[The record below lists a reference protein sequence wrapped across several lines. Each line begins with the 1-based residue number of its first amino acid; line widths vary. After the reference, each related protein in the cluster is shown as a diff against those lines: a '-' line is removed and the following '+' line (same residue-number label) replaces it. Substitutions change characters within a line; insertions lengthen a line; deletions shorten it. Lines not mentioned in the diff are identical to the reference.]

1 VASRRSDD
9 TGEATT
15 SGNVEAMKITALE
28 TIRLPGRP
36 NLLLAQI
43 HTDSGLVGL
52 GETSRGAQ
60 AVEAQLHELVAP
72 YLLGKDPLAIQQ
84 HSRQLMNSYLGF
96 AAASAEVRAASVVD
110 LALWDIF
117 GQSVG
122 QPIYQVLGGAC
133 RDRIRAYN
141 TCAGYNYN
149 TRTVARRQIG
159 AGDRP
164 EGPYDDQ
171 IAFTQ
176 RADELAHSLLSEGYT
191 AMKIWPFDPLAERA
205 GGSFLSRADLEL
217 GLEPF
222 RKIRAAV
229 GDRIEVM
236 AEFHSLW
243 NLQQAKQIAHA
254 LEEYRPYWSED
265 PIKMCD
271 VATLKAYAESTT
283 IPVCGS
289 ETLGG
294 SAPFRDLLQA
304 QAADIVML
312 DVGWC
317 GGLTEA
323 RKIAALA
330 ESYQRPVAP
339 HDCNGPVVWVASIHL
354 MMHIPNAL
362 VMEAVRAY
370 YSTWYGDLITE
381 VPRVEDGTIY
391 PLTGPGLGTRLLPD
405 LLRQEGVQV
414 RRSGLTSV

>member
-1 VASRRSDD
+1 
-9 TGEATT
+9 
-15 SGNVEAMKITALE
+15 MKITAIE

-36 NLLLAQI
+36 NLLLAQV
-43 HTDSGLVGL
+43 HTDEGLIGL
-52 GETSRGAQ
+52 GETSRGAL
-60 AVEAQLHELVAP
+60 AVEAQIHDLVAP
-72 YLLGKDPLAIQQ
+72 YLLGKDPLAIQL
-84 HSRQLMNSYLGF
+84 HNRQLMGTYLGF
-96 AAASAEVRAASVVD
+96 ASAGAEVRAASVVD

-117 GQSVG
+117 GQAVG
-122 QPIYQVLGGAC
+122 QPIHQVLGGAC

-159 AGDRP
+159 ASDRA

-171 IAFTQ
+171 IAFTHN
-176 RADELAHSLLSEGYT
+176 AGELAESLLAEGFT
-191 AMKIWPFDPLAERA
+191 AMKIWPFDPLAERTT
-205 GGSFLSRADLEL
+205 GSLLSREDLEL
-217 GLEPF
+217 GLDPWRRI
-222 RKIRAAV
+222 RKAV

-243 NLQQAKQIAHA
+243 NLQQARQIARA
-254 LEEYRPYWSED
+254 LEEFRPYWSED

-271 VATLKAYAESTT
+271 AATLKAYAQSTS

-294 SAPFRDLLQA
+294 TAPFRDMLQA
-304 QAADIVML
+304 QAVDIVML

-323 RKIAALA
+323 RKICALA
-330 ESYQRPVAP
+330 ESWQRPVAP

-370 YSTWYGDLITE
+370 YSTWYKDIITE
-381 VPRVEDGTIY
+381 VPRVKDGFIY
-391 PLTGPGLGTRLLPD
+391 PLTGAGLGTRLLPD
-405 LLRQEGVQV
+405 LLRQDGVQV
-414 RRSGLTSV
+414 RRSSAA

>member
-1 VASRRSDD
+1 
-9 TGEATT
+9 
-15 SGNVEAMKITALE
+15 MKISAIE

-36 NLLLAQI
+36 NLLLAQV
-43 HTDSGLVGL
+43 HTDAGLVGL
-52 GETSRGAQ
+52 GETSRGAL
-60 AVEAQLHELVAP
+60 AVEAQIHDLVAP
-72 YLLGKDPLAIQQ
+72 YLLGKDPLAIQL
-84 HSRQLMNSYLGF
+84 HNRQLMNSYLGF
-96 AAASAEVRAASVVD
+96 ASAGAEVRAASVID

-117 GQSVG
+117 GQAMQ
-122 QPIYQVLGGAC
+122 QPIHQLLGGAC

-149 TRTVARRQIG
+149 TRTIARRQIG
-159 AGDRP
+159 ADDRA

-171 IAFTQ
+171 IAFTH
-176 RADELAHSLLSEGYT
+176 RADELAESLLAEGFS
-191 AMKIWPFDPLAERA
+191 AMKIWPFDALAERA
-205 GGSFLSRADLEL
+205 TGSLLSRTDLEL
-217 GLEPF
+217 GLAPW
-222 RKIRAAV
+222 RKIRKAV

-243 NLQQAKQIAHA
+243 NLQQAKQIARA
-254 LEEYRPYWSED
+254 LEEFRPYWSED

-271 VATLKAYAESTT
+271 VATLKEYAQSTS

-323 RKIAALA
+323 RKICALA

-370 YSTWYGDLITE
+370 YTTWYKDIITD
-381 VPRVEDGTIY
+381 VPQVKDGYIF
-391 PLTGPGLGTRLLPD
+391 PLPGPGLGTRLLPD
-405 LLRQEGVQV
+405 LLRRDGVQV
-414 RRSGLTSV
+414 KRSTLS

>member
-1 VASRRSDD
+1 
-9 TGEATT
+9 
-15 SGNVEAMKITALE
+15 MKVSAIE
-28 TIRLPGRP
+28 TIRLPGRA
-36 NLLLAQI
+36 NLLLVQV
-43 HTDSGLVGL
+43 HTDEGLIGL
-52 GETSRGAQ
+52 GETSRGAL
-60 AVEAQLHELVAP
+60 AVESQIHDLTAP
-72 YLLGKDPLAIQQ
+72 YLLGKDPLAIAS
-84 HSRQLMNSYLGF
+84 HHRALTNTYLGF
-96 AAASAEVRAASVVD
+96 ASAGTEIRAASTID
-110 LALWDIF
+110 IALWDIF
-117 GQSVG
+117 GQATN

-141 TCAGYNYN
+141 TCAGYHYN

-159 AGDRP
+159 PNDRA

-176 RADELAHSLLSEGYT
+176 HADELAMSLLEEGYS
-191 AMKIWPFDPLAERA
+191 AMKIWPFDPLAERV
-205 GGSFLSRADLEL
+205 GGALLCHQDLEL
-217 GLEPF
+217 GLEPW

-243 NLQQAKQIAHA
+243 NLQQAKQIARA
-254 LEEYRPYWSED
+254 LEQYRPYWSED

-271 VATLKAYAESTT
+271 VATLQEYARSTS

-294 SAPFRDLLQA
+294 TMPFRDMLQA
-304 QAADIVML
+304 QAVDVVML

-330 ESYQRPVAP
+330 EAYQRPVAP

-354 MMHIPNAL
+354 MMHVPNAL
-362 VMEAVRAY
+362 VMETVRAY
-370 YSTWYGDLITE
+370 TSTWYKDILTE
-381 VPRVEDGTIY
+381 VPSVQDGFVF
-391 PLTGPGLGTRLLPD
+391 PSVGPGLGTKLLPD
-405 LLRQEGVQV
+405 LLTREGVQV
-414 RRSGLTSV
+414 RRSSV

>member
-1 VASRRSDD
+1 V
-9 TGEATT
+9 
-15 SGNVEAMKITALE
+15 KITGVE
-28 TIRLPGRP
+28 TIRLPDRP

-43 HTDSGLVGL
+43 HTDAGLVGL
-52 GETSRGAQ
+52 GETSRGAL
-60 AVEAQLHELVAP
+60 AVEAQIHDLVAP
-72 YLLGKDPLAIQQ
+72 YLLGKDPLAIQL
-84 HSRQLMNSYLGF
+84 HNKQLMASYLGF
-96 AAASAEVRAASVVD
+96 AAASTEVRAASVVD
-110 LALWDIF
+110 IALWDLF
-117 GQSVG
+117 GQATG
-122 QPIYQVLGGAC
+122 QPIHQVLGGAC

-141 TCAGYNYN
+141 TCAGYHYN

-159 AGDRP
+159 ADDKP

-171 IAFTQ
+171 IAFTRQ
-176 RADELAHSLLSEGYT
+176 ADELAESLLSEGYT

-205 GGSFLSRADLEL
+205 GAGFLSREDLEL
-217 GLEPF
+217 GLAPW
-222 RKIRAAV
+222 RKIRNAV

-243 NLQQAKQIAHA
+243 NLQQAKQIARA

-271 VATLKAYAESTT
+271 VATLKDYAQSTS

-294 SAPFRDLLQA
+294 TAPFRDMLQA
-304 QAADIVML
+304 QAVDIVML

-323 RKIAALA
+323 RKIATLA

-362 VMEAVRAY
+362 IMETVRAY
-370 YSTWYGDLITE
+370 HTTWYKDVLTE
-381 VPRVEDGTIY
+381 LPQVRQGYIA

-405 LLRQEGVQV
+405 LMKREGVHV
-414 RRSGLTSV
+414 RRSAL

>member
-1 VASRRSDD
+1 
-9 TGEATT
+9 
-15 SGNVEAMKITALE
+15 MKITAID
-28 TIRLPGRP
+28 TIRLPRRP
-36 NLLLAQI
+36 NLLLAQV
-43 HTDSGLVGL
+43 HTDGGLIGL
-52 GETSRGAQ
+52 GETSRGAL
-60 AVEAQLHELVAP
+60 AVEAQIHDLVAP
-72 YLLGKDPLAIQQ
+72 YLLGKDPLAIQAHNQ
-84 HSRQLMNSYLGF
+84 HLMNSYLGF
-96 AAASAEVRAASVVD
+96 ASAGAEVRAASMID
-110 LALWDIF
+110 MALWDIF
-117 GQSVG
+117 GQAMS
-122 QPIYQVLGGAC
+122 QPVYQLLGGAC

-149 TRTVARRQIG
+149 TRTIARRQIG
-159 AGDRP
+159 AEDRA

-171 IAFTQ
+171 IAFTH
-176 RADELAHSLLSEGYT
+176 RADELAESLLAEGFT

-205 GGSFLSRADLEL
+205 AGSFLSREDLEL
-217 GLEPF
+217 GLAPWRRI
-222 RKIRAAV
+222 RKAV
-229 GDRIEVM
+229 GNRIEVM

-243 NLQQAKQIAHA
+243 NLQQAKQIARA
-254 LEEYRPYWSED
+254 LEEFRPYWSED

-271 VATLKAYAESTT
+271 VASLQDYARSTT

-294 SAPFRDLLQA
+294 TAPFRDMLQA
-304 QAADIVML
+304 QAVDVVML

-339 HDCNGPVVWVASIHL
+339 HDCNGPLVWVASIHL

-370 YSTWYGDLITE
+370 YTTWYHDVITE
-381 VPRVEDGTIY
+381 VPQVKDGYIF

-405 LLRQEGVQV
+405 LLRQDGVQV
-414 RRSGLTSV
+414 RCSAL